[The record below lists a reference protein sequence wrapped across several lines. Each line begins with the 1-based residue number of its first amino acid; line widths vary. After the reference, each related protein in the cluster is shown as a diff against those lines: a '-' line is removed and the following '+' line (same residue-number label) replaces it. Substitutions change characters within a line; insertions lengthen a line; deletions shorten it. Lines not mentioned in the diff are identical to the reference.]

1 MSEWKIFQGTHS
13 TSNRL
18 ADLPPAPSWR
28 HFAPGEQ
35 PSPLASPRPYN
46 NKQRGETFQLDPE
59 GAISDAVNA
68 ALYLRRPLLITGK
81 PGAGKSSVIHAV
93 AYELQMGDILRWSIT
108 SRTTLRDGL
117 YQYDALGRLNEGE
130 SPQPAQPGAP
140 DLDPIGKFFSLGPL
154 GSALV
159 PTTWPRALLIDEID
173 KSDLDLPNDLLNIF
187 EEGEFRI
194 PELER
199 ANRPVVKVKLH
210 NNIEH
215 YDVPNGYIKCRQF
228 PFVVLTSNGERE
240 FPAPFLRRCIQLTIA
255 EPLETQLTSIVEA
268 HFKDDP
274 ATKAATSALISE
286 FLKLRSEKELATD
299 QLLNAVYLTLSRHS
313 VPATEHARL
322 KALVL
327 KALNG

>member
-1 MSEWKIFQGTHS
+1 MSEWKIFQGTHNIS
-13 TSNRL
+13 DRL
-18 ADLPPAPSWR
+18 ADLPPAPAWR
-28 HFAPGEQ
+28 HFASGEK
-35 PSPLASPRPYN
+35 PTALKCPRPFN

-130 SPQPAQPGAP
+130 TAQPGAE
-140 DLDPIGKFFSLGPL
+140 LDPIGKYFSLGPL

-199 ANRPVVKVKLH
+199 ANRDVVKVKLH
-210 NNIEH
+210 NNAEH
-215 YDVPNGYIKCRQF
+215 YDIPNGYIKCRQF

-255 EPLETQLTSIVEA
+255 EPMEDQLASIVEA

-274 ATKAATSALISE
+274 AAVKTNTTALIAE